1 MKKLAIS
8 LVIGASLIITPSAF
22 ALKAMTNTNMKAA
35 TGQAG
40 VSIAL
45 DDVTVWQSVGQT
57 LYTDTDG
64 LAETAADAASI
75 SISGKETLTT
85 YRAIFDNTNRDGF
98 LSREYGSI
106 IGRSA
111 GLQDAAQASEYAVY
125 VDGLADP
132 TTAVTQAAWEA
143 LANGSSTNG
152 AVAAALAK
160 GDIEIAALSIDV
172 AHKVEALSYGM
183 AYNHRADAM
192 TASAGLATFADE
204 AAALAGGM
212 TQAQIDIANAYDN
225 AVAAPGGVAGAATSF
240 AVMQSAISVA
250 GVVIGL
256 PTLEIA
262 KTGDTQTIGIVS
274 AGSNN
279 SDDAYIQITK
289 SNSVMAVLGGTIEI
303 CPH

>member
-85 YRAIFDNTNRDGF
+85 YRAIFDDTNRDGF

-106 IGRSA
+106 LGRSA
-111 GLQDAAQASEYAVY
+111 GLQADAVASEYAAY
-125 VDGLADP
+125 VAGGGADDQTTWEGTGSNLAD
-132 TTAVTQAAWEA
+132 AQ
-143 LANGSSTNG
+143 
-152 AVAAALAK
+152 ALAK

-183 AYNHRADAM
+183 AYNHRNDAA
-192 TASAGLATFADE
+192 TASAGLATFDAAYVTGGGAVGDAGYD
-204 AAALAGGM
+204 AAAATALGAE
-212 TQAQIDIANAYDN
+212 AF
-225 AVAAPGGVAGAATSF
+225 GVAQAFNASGLTSF
-240 AVMQSAISVA
+240 EFMQSAISVA